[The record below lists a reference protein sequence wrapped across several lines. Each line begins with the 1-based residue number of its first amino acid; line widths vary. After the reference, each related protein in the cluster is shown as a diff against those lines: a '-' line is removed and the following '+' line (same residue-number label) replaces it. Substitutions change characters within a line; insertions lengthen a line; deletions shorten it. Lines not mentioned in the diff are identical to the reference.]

1 MQFARGNR
9 RFVAIGWRH
18 ARGLSTLAPSRTD
31 PPFETRRRKMNQP
44 YSRISENVLFA
55 ALLAAVIGWT
65 AVSVVTDQPAASSPA
80 PSFAAT
86 TAIGN
91 S

>member
-1 MQFARGNR
+1 
-9 RFVAIGWRH
+9 
-18 ARGLSTLAPSRTD
+18 
-31 PPFETRRRKMNQP
+31 MNQP

-55 ALLAAVIGWT
+55 TLLAAVIGWT